1 LPLEHGSL
9 KQTKGGR
16 FVRKIVTIC
25 GLEFNRLLKKKQSYV
40 VMFLMPLLFT
50 FIFGGLSSGESSEK
64 TKVLLVDKDHSS
76 LSKEFT
82 HQLKELNSLFTI
94 ETVNES
100 KMNDLLESKNV
111 AAALVI
117 PLGFEEEIKAKKEPE
132 MTFLTIPEFTSSGPI
147 KEVVGNQ
154 LMKLRLIVSASS
166 EWSRYSGD
174 EWHVMYEK
182 IESNASE
189 TSFHIKKM
197 NVEEKRSTVDIN
209 GASMVAPGFSI
220 MFVMIMIMSVTG
232 TILEA
237 RNNGVWS
244 RLLIAPASR
253 FEIAVG
259 NLLFFFIIGFIQFSL
274 LIIAT
279 HYLFGVH
286 WGDPLALLLLMVA
299 LLLTVVGIGLLI
311 ATLVKTVEQQAAI
324 GNVVVV
330 ATCMISG
337 VYWPLEIE
345 PEFMQKIAQF
355 LPQTW
360 AMSGF
365 TELLTNGG
373 GVVDII
379 DTIGLL
385 FGFAVLLLVIGMSRV
400 KFE

>member
-1 LPLEHGSL
+1 MEHGSL
-9 KQTKGGR
+9 KQIKGGR

-25 GLEFNRLLKKKQSYV
+25 GLELKRLLKKKQSYV

-50 FIFGGLSSGESSEK
+50 FIFGGLSSGESMEK
-64 TKVLLVDKDHSS
+64 TKVLLVDKDDSF

-82 HQLKELNSLFTI
+82 HQLKELNSLFII
-94 ETVNES
+94 ETVTES
-100 KMNDLLESKNV
+100 KMTDYLESKKV

-117 PLGFEEEIKAKKEPE
+117 PRGFEEEINSKKEPE

-147 KEVVGNQ
+147 KEVVENR
-154 LMKLRLIVSASS
+154 LMKLRLMVSASS

-174 EWHVMYEK
+174 DWTVMYEK
-182 IESNASE
+182 IDSNIKE
-189 TSFHIKKM
+189 TSFRIKKM
-197 NVEEKRSTVDIN
+197 NVEEKRSTGDIN
-209 GASMVAPGFSI
+209 GASRVAPGFSI

-237 RNNGVWS
+237 RNSGVWS

-253 FEIAVG
+253 FEIAAG
-259 NLLFFFIIGFIQFSL
+259 YLLFFFIIGFIQFAL
-274 LIIAT
+274 LIVST
-279 HYLFGVH
+279 HYLFGVY
-286 WGDPLALLLLMVA
+286 WGDPVALLLLMVA
-299 LLLTVVGIGLLI
+299 LLLAVVGIGLLI

-345 PEFMQKIAQF
+345 PEFMQNIAQF

-365 TELLTNGG
+365 TDLLVNGA
-373 GVVDII
+373 GVFDII
-379 DTIGLL
+379 DQIGLL
-385 FGFAVLLLVIGMSRV
+385 LGFAILFLFIGISRV

>member
-1 LPLEHGSL
+1 M
-9 KQTKGGR
+9 
-16 FVRKIVTIC
+16 RKIVTIC
-25 GLEFNRLLKKKQSYV
+25 GLELKRILKKKQSYI

-64 TKVLLVDKDHSS
+64 TKVLLVDQDHSN

-82 HQLKELNSLFTI
+82 HQLKESNSLFTI
-94 ETVNES
+94 ETVSES
-100 KMNDLLESKNV
+100 KMTLLLESKKA

-117 PLGFEEEIKAKKEPE
+117 PYGFEEEIKTKKEPE

-147 KEVVGNQ
+147 KEIVGNQ
-154 LMKLRLIVSASS
+154 LMKLRLMVSASS

-174 EWHVMYEK
+174 AWPVMYEK

-189 TSFHIKKM
+189 TSFHIRKM
-197 NVEEKRSTVDIN
+197 NVEEKSSTADIN
-209 GASMVAPGFSI
+209 GASRVAPGFSI

-237 RNNGVWS
+237 RSSGVWS

-253 FEIAVG
+253 FEIAAG
-259 NLLFFFIIGFIQFSL
+259 YLLFFFIIGFIQFAL
-274 LIIAT
+274 LIVST

-299 LLLTVVGIGLLI
+299 LLLAVVGMGLLI

-373 GVVDII
+373 EVVDII
-379 DTIGLL
+379 GNIGLL
-385 FGFAVLLLVIGMSRV
+385 FGFAVLFLVIGMSRV

>member
-1 LPLEHGSL
+1 
-9 KQTKGGR
+9 
-16 FVRKIVTIC
+16 
-25 GLEFNRLLKKKQSYV
+25 
-40 VMFLMPLLFT
+40 MFLMPLLFT
-50 FIFGGLSSGESSEK
+50 FIFGGLSSEESSEK
-64 TKVLLVDKDHSS
+64 TNVLLVDHDDSS

-82 HQLKELNSLFTI
+82 QQLKESNQLFTI
-94 ETVNES
+94 ETVSES
-100 KMNDLLESKNV
+100 KMTLLLESKKV

-117 PLGFEEEIKAKKEPE
+117 PHGFEEEIKTKKEPE
-132 MTFLTIPEFTSSGPI
+132 MTFLTIPEFTSSDPI

-154 LMKLRLIVSASS
+154 LMKLRLLVSASS

-174 EWHVMYEK
+174 EWSVMYEK
-182 IESNASE
+182 IESNVSE
-189 TSFHIKKM
+189 TSFQINKI
-197 NVEEKRSTVDIN
+197 NVEEKHSNATSN
-209 GASMVAPGFSI
+209 GASRVAPGFSI

-237 RNNGVWS
+237 RSSGVWS

-259 NLLFFFIIGFIQFSL
+259 YLLFFFVIGFIQFCI
-274 LIIAT
+274 LIVAT

-286 WGDPLALLLLMVA
+286 WGDPLAVLLLMVA
-299 LLLTVVGIGLLI
+299 LLLAVVGMGLLI

-337 VYWPLEIE
+337 VYWPLEIT

-385 FGFAVLLLVIGMSRV
+385 FGFAVLFLVIGMSRV